1 MNGKGLDQA
10 RFVAGLFSKLPM
22 FAHSPVRQSVIARV
36 LYTRRLRHREVKG
49 LSQEATVGEWRG

>member
-1 MNGKGLDQA
+1 M
-10 RFVAGLFSKLPM
+10 AGLFSKLPM

-49 LSQEATVGEWRG
+49 LAQEATVGEWMG